1 VTKFQH
7 WSSRK
12 RGALLATTAATLAL
26 VGIGAGMANGAST
39 GIPLSGGQSASVTCS
54 GQSLTIS
61 PVSPTTVNLNCVAS
75 PDETTTTTEAP
86 TTTTPTTQPPATTTT
101 TTEPP
106 TTTTTTQPPG
116 STTQP
121 GAPACVMTAP
131 TPNGSCQFPDPQ
143 PEFTGTNPNS
153 TPEVD
158 TDMWNPISGASET
171 LIANSPSN
179 FGVVANMP
187 KGNTG
192 VVAYT
197 NSWARD
203 YSGTVDSFPQITESF
218 AESMPHNAQTSGWA
232 MNDLWF
238 NNWADEV
245 MIQYDFSNN
254 TDCDASTVVATNVMF
269 GGSNGVPV
277 QQWHLCDFTS
287 SGDSGQTL
295 AWKLGATEG
304 AGKQSESSGSID
316 IKAMI
321 GWLETNGYLPAA
333 STWTALSDGWEICS
347 TGGQN
352 ETFSESNFSVDATS

>member
-1 VTKFQH
+1 MTKTQR
-7 WSSRK
+7 WSNRK
-12 RGALLATTAATLAL
+12 RGALLASTAAALAL
-26 VGIGAGMANGAST
+26 VGIGAGIANGAST

-54 GQSLTIS
+54 GDDLTIS
-61 PVSPTTVNLNCVAS
+61 PVSPTAVNLNCVAS
-75 PDETTTTTEAP
+75 PETTTTEAP
-86 TTTTPTTQPPATTTT
+86 TTTTQPSGTTTTQPSGTTTT

-106 TTTTTTQPPG
+106 TTTTTSPSGT
-116 STTQP
+116 
-121 GAPACVMTAP
+121 ACIATANG
-131 TPNGSCQFPDPQ
+131 TNQTNGSCFYPDPQ
-143 PEFTGTNPNS
+143 PEFTGTVPGS

-158 TDMWNPISGASET
+158 TNMWSPVNGATET
-171 LIANSPSN
+171 LTAYSPSLWSVSASIPGLGQN
-179 FGVVANMP
+179 GGVI
-187 KGNTG
+187 
-192 VVAYT
+192 AYT

-203 YSGTVDSFPQITESF
+203 YAGTVDSFPQITQSF
-218 AESMPHNAQTSGWA
+218 TESMPHNAQTTAWA
-232 MNDLWF
+232 MDDLWF

-254 TDCDASTVVATNVMF
+254 ADCDASTVVATNILF

-277 QQWHLCDFTS
+277 QQWHLCDFGGGTF
-287 SGDSGQTL
+287 

-352 ETFSESNFSVDATS
+352 QTFSMSNFSVNATS

>member
-1 VTKFQH
+1 MTKFQH

-12 RGALLATTAATLAL
+12 RGALLASTAAVLAL
-26 VGIGAGMANGAST
+26 VGIGAGIAGGAPNA
-39 GIPLSGGQSASVTCS
+39 IQLKGGDTVNVTCS
-54 GQSLTIS
+54 GDNLTIS
-61 PVSPTTVNLNCVAS
+61 PASPTAVNLDCVAS
-75 PDETTTTTEAP
+75 A
-86 TTTTPTTQPPATTTT
+86 TTT

-106 TTTTTTQPPG
+106 TTTTSQPPD
-116 STTQP
+116 TTTTTSEPPTTTTSQP
-121 GAPACVMTAP
+121 DTTTTTTTTTTTPATGACVTSAA
-131 TPNGSCQFPDPQ
+131 TGSCPFPDPQ
-143 PEFTGTNPNS
+143 PEFTGTAPNS

-158 TDMWNPISGASET
+158 QNVWNPINGWHQT
-171 LIANSPSN
+171 LTANSPTSWS
-179 FGVVANMP
+179 VLANMP
-187 KGNTG
+187 TGNTG
-192 VVAYT
+192 VVSYPNA
-197 NSWARD
+197 WARD
-203 YSGTVDSFPQITESF
+203 YRGTVDSFPQITESF
-218 AESMPHNAQTSGWA
+218 TESMPHNAQTSGWA

-245 MIQYDFSNN
+245 MVQYDFSSN
-254 TDCDASTVVATNVMF
+254 TDCDASTVVATNVIF

-287 SGDSGQTL
+287 AGDSGHTL

-304 AGKQSESSGSID
+304 SGKQSESSGSID

-352 ETFSESNFSVDATS
+352 ETFSLSNFSVNAT